1 MDRLEESNIK
11 LAVQVAKN
19 SELIKNLVTRDEF
32 NKFKNELWV
41 RLDKMMAILIRL
53 DQERIIST
61 KRVDRLEKIAQIAH
75 PDLWETCQL

>member
-61 KRVDRLEKIAQIAH
+61 KRIDRLEKIAQIAH